1 MLLKIGAVVMAA
13 ALAVAA
19 GVALVVSLR
28 APGEPVE
35 ASPAAKTASAEAA
48 SGLDSYERFEE
59 KPRET
64 VPRSETKEPESK
76 AKEPE
81 EKSKPPKRQPGPSP
95 ESRRASLPAETPN
108 GPVPRPG
115 ELDDTDL
122 QFAPEPGADANRTFL
137 GCLRRA
143 NLRPDS
149 AQALEA
155 GVGHVSGTS
164 MPWDAGE
171 QRNVYLAA
179 HRLGYPGIGSRLLFY
194 ELDKLRHGDAVIIKG
209 RGETYRYRVTYS
221 RVVSPSDSWVMG
233 KVRGRDMVKLQ
244 TCTPIPTFE
253 KRLIMRADR
262 VG

>member
-1 MLLKIGAVVMAA
+1 MMAA

-48 SGLDSYERFEE
+48 SGLDSYEKFEE
-59 KPRET
+59 EPRET
-64 VPRSETKEPESK
+64 VPRTETKEPESETKEPESK

-81 EKSKPPKRQPGPSP
+81 KEPKPPKRQPGPRSEP
-95 ESRRASLPAETPN
+95 RQASLPAETPN
-108 GPVPRPG
+108 GPAPRPG
-115 ELDDTDL
+115 ELGDTDRR
-122 QFAPEPGADANRTFL
+122 FAPDPGAALTLTIPSL
-137 GCLRRA
+137 GVYGA
-143 NLRPDS
+143 PIYDSDS

-155 GVGHVSGTS
+155 GVGHVPGTS

-179 HRLGYPGIGSRLLFY
+179 HRLGYPGTGSRLLFY

-221 RVVSPSDSWVMG
+221 RVVNPNDSWVMG
-233 KVRGRDMVKLQ
+233 KVRGRDMVTLQ

-253 KRLIMRADR
+253 KRLIVRAYR
-262 VG
+262 I